1 MKKLQYISTNLQLE
15 TLEIVPSSTVRDL
28 GVYLDSSLDMH
39 VHISKIVSAGFYH
52 LRRLRQLRHVLNR
65 ERRQKLVSALILSR
79 VDYCNSVLVGLPL
92 NTISPLRR
100 LLNAAARFVAGLR
113 SRDHVTA
120 ALRDLHW
127 LKIDQRITFK
137 LCVLMH
143 SIVYGYSPQYMA
155 DMVTS
160 VSSLPSRTHLRSA
173 SDGMFDVP
181 RTRIR
186 QGSQAFSVA
195 GPRAWNTLPT
205 AIKLLSC
212 RATFKRHLKTFLFVQ
227 SYDL

>member
-1 MKKLQYISTNLQLE
+1 M
-15 TLEIVPSSTVRDL
+15 R
-28 GVYLDSSLDMH
+28 
-39 VHISKIVSAGFYH
+39 VHSNKIVSAGVHH

-160 VSSLPSRTHLRSA
+160 VSSLPSRTHLRSLLECL
-173 SDGMFDVP
+173 MFLGLVLDKDRKLSQLLVLVP
-181 RTRIR
+181 GIHC
-186 QGSQAFSVA
+186 
-195 GPRAWNTLPT
+195 LY
-205 AIKLLSC
+205 C
-212 RATFKRHLKTFLFVQ
+212 
-227 SYDL
+227 Y